1 MDTKL
6 NDEEIEEILN
16 KIFKHQ
22 ASKEENTDDEDEDND
37 EKEDISIE
45 DFKANF
51 DDDDEDNDEK
61 EDISIEDFKANFD
74 DDEQRK
80 IYSYLKSKFSDEDDM
95 LDDMYKKVSDAV
107 ENKSK
112 DSTNERIE
120 ALEACV
126 ALLLAL
132 QAIK

>member
-22 ASKEENTDDEDEDND
+22 ASFAFLDSLRTPKEENT
-37 EKEDISIE
+37 
-45 DFKANF
+45 
-51 DDDDEDNDEK
+51 DDEDNDEK

-95 LDDMYKKVSDAV
+95 YKKVSDAV

>member
-22 ASKEENTDDEDEDND
+22 ASKEENT
-37 EKEDISIE
+37 
-45 DFKANF
+45 
-51 DDDDEDNDEK
+51 DDEDNDEK

>member
-22 ASKEENTDDEDEDND
+22 ASKEENT
-37 EKEDISIE
+37 
-45 DFKANF
+45 
-51 DDDDEDNDEK
+51 DDEDNDEK

-95 LDDMYKKVSDAV
+95 YKKVSDAV

>member
-1 MDTKL
+1 MIKNNDL
-6 NDEEIEEILN
+6 LSDEEIEEILN

-22 ASKEENTDDEDEDND
+22 TSKENDAEEDDEEDDE
-37 EKEDISIE
+37 EKEDIDIYIDE
-45 DFKANF
+45 F
-51 DDDDEDNDEK
+51 DDK
-61 EDISIEDFKANFD
+61 FD